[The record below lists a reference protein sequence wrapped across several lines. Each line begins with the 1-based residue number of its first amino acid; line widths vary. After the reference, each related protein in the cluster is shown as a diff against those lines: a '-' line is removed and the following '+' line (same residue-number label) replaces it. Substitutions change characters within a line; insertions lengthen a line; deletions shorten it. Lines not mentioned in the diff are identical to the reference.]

1 MIRDKIPANTTQAGQ
16 AIHFNY
22 ASEYEVIPKMLRV
35 GVNSYY
41 LKQITDTQADGRDIP
56 GRKEQVFAVGPGAV
70 FHFSKDDHIF
80 VNAYF
85 EMAGENRTEG
95 NRLNLRWTHHF

>member
-1 MIRDKIPANTTQAGQ
+1 MIRNKIPAETTQAGQ

-35 GVNSYY
+35 GVNGYY